1 LQFIAEIKTSS
12 ILIVD
17 AIVKGNVVA
26 ENLKVLAQAR
36 VTLLRLEAP
45 QISWSLSPTIEPQ
58 CTPGLSV
65 EKRLATQRKFDPTS
79 AFQRGFYPY
88 R

>member
-1 LQFIAEIKTSS
+1 LQFIAKIKTSS

-36 VTLLRLEAP
+36 VALLRLEAP
-45 QISWSLSPTIEPQ
+45 QISWALSPTIESQ
-58 CTPGLSV
+58 CTPELSIKNQL
-65 EKRLATQRKFDPTS
+65 ETRRKFDPTS
-79 AFQRGFYPY
+79 AF
-88 R
+88 